1 MEVLS
6 KLLLMYFQSF
16 VPDHFAAILLSL
28 LSKLLLKIKRYVKFL
43 QCITI
48 HKN

>member
-6 KLLLMYFQSF
+6 LLSKLFLMYFQSF
-16 VPDHFAAILLSL
+16 VPDHFATILLSL

-43 QCITI
+43 
-48 HKN
+48 